1 MTQAFFYLFEATFAP
16 PHLPTHDTVLKS
28 CRSPLNGT
36 WLTDTDVIKGA
47 IFLSESN
54 SADALANETY
64 EHMKR
69 LAASFLQMEMT
80 TVSLSPTVLVHEAY
94 MKLSKQSQD
103 SFTGRG
109 HFLALAATMMRRI
122 LVDHARARNRIKRG
136 GDRVRV
142 VFDEETTLSSSKD
155 GDVLAL
161 EEALQELQI
170 LDPRQAKIVEM
181 RFFGGMTV
189 PEVAEVLGLS
199 TRTIEGEWKMCR
211 AWLRKKLEDNF
222 HSGS

>member
-1 MTQAFFYLFEATFAP
+1 MWLA
-16 PHLPTHDTVLKS
+16 DTVIS
-28 CRSPLNGT
+28 
-36 WLTDTDVIKGA
+36 KGA
-47 IFLSESN
+47 SFLSESK

-69 LAASFLQMEMT
+69 LAASFLQMEMA
-80 TVSLSPTVLVHEAY
+80 TVSLSPTVLVHETY
-94 MKLSKQSQD
+94 MKLSKQSQE
-103 SFTGRG
+103 SFGGRG

-122 LVDHARARNRIKRG
+122 LVDHARSRNRIKRG

-161 EEALQELQI
+161 EEALQELQN

-211 AWLRKKLEDNF
+211 AWLRKNLEDNF